1 MFSKKLT
8 KKLFLIFFIA
18 ATAVAAFSL
27 LKCAMAQTSKTGGDS
42 AKVLQGLG
50 KTAQQANLGKVDSS
64 GKAVESKDVSVIIG
78 EIAQWL
84 LVFLGV
90 IFLVLMVYAG
100 LLWMTAAGNDEK
112 ISKSKSIMA
121 SAALGL
127 FFVLAASAITYFV
140 MNNLL
145 EVMGK

>member
-1 MFSKKLT
+1 MNMDKNKT
-8 KKLFLIFFIA
+8 KKIFLTFFIA
-18 ATAVAAFSL
+18 SFAFAPFFS
-27 LKCAMAQTSKTGGDS
+27 AIAQTSKTGGDS
-42 AKVLQGLG
+42 AQVLQGLG
-50 KTAQQANLGKVDSS
+50 KTAQQANLGKVEG

-78 EIAQWL
+78 EIVQWL

-90 IFLVLMVYAG
+90 IFLALMVYAG

-127 FFVLAASAITYFV
+127 FLVLAASAITYFV
-140 MNNLL
+140 MSNL
-145 EVMGK
+145 MGAIGK